1 MPRPP
6 GRAPHTLRRVLHPVG
21 LNRGTVCVGTTLSLS
36 PTCAARPSR
45 RGQTT
50 EEEQA
55 QWRMWQL
62 RDRCLR
68 VATYY
73 RIQHMQ
79 RKAARRERKLRVQ
92 VALRAWAR
100 RTLEATRQQQH
111 RETAKRA
118 RDPITYKETPTRKQR
133 ATPEEMIIRA
143 NRKRTRIQ
151 TTTAAETGRRLM
163 AMITETAERVKRQR
177 TMETRK
183 RLRIDEAEAG

>member
-1 MPRPP
+1 MNDRK
-6 GRAPHTLRRVLHPVG
+6 
-21 LNRGTVCVGTTLSLS
+21 LNFQREVTDNYTWS
-36 PTCAARPSR
+36 PWFPTNP
-45 RGQTT
+45 RGQTEPEDEAANVGQEETT

-55 QWRMWQL
+55 QWHAWQL

-73 RIQHMQ
+73 RVQHMQ
-79 RKAARRERKLRVQ
+79 SRAARRERRLRVQ
-92 VALRAWAR
+92 DALRAWAKQ
-100 RTLEATRQQQH
+100 TLETIRQQQH
-111 RETAKRA
+111 REAGKRA